1 MKTGAE
7 DVFAAGDCCAVPYN
21 PTGKSAY
28 MPLATNAVRMGT
40 IAAQNLVERK
50 VAHPGTQGTSGLKI
64 YNHYIGSTGLTED
77 TAKMN
82 NIEARAVEIN
92 ETYRPRSE
100 EHTSEL
106 QSRGQ
111 LI

>member
-28 MPLATNAVRMGT
+28 IPLATNAVRMGT

-50 VAHPGTQGTSGLKI
+50 VDHPGTQGTSGLKI
-64 YNHYIGSTGLTED
+64 YNHYIGSTGQNED
-77 TAKMN
+77 TEKMN
-82 NIEARAVEIN
+82 NIDAKDVEIN
-92 ETYRPRSE
+92 EMFLMDFCLTMTMI
-100 EHTSEL
+100 HT
-106 QSRGQ
+106 
-111 LI
+111 